1 MLSVWENCSI
11 NYKQIKSHPKRIS
24 KIKPFV
30 ERYNWKEINFPSHKK
45 KLEKV

>member
-24 KIKPFV
+24 KIKPFA